1 MTDEFAARVLNALTM
16 SGPNLAQHWS
26 AEEPPSAADLMES
39 SIAAVTF
46 LPAQLSHI
54 ITRINDHGSAI
65 EQDAEVYEAV
75 IKLVEFGYIRPRV
88 VAGKLKL
95 RMYDYIDYRLITYQV
110 SAEALI
116 RK

>member
-1 MTDEFAARVLNALTM
+1 MTDEFAAQVLNALTM

-26 AEEPPSAADLMES
+26 AEEPPSATDLMES
-39 SIAAVTF
+39 SIAAITF

-54 ITRINDHGSAI
+54 ITRINGHGSAI
-65 EQDAEVYEAV
+65 EQDAEAV

-88 VAGKLKL
+88 VAGKIKL
-95 RMYDYIDYRLITYQV
+95 HMYDYIDYMLITYQV
-110 SAEALI
+110 GAEALI